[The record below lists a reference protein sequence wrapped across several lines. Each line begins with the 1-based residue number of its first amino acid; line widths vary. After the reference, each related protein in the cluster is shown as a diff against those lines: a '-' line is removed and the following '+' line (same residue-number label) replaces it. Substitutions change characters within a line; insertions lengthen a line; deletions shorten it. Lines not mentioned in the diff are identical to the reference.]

1 MIRVNFFWILGFVIL
16 TISNSQAQQTEVK
29 WGPLEPKS
37 GLLSEI
43 LPFQGADFYTLRW
56 KGGSVLGGF
65 YLTKHLDFKIVQ
77 TEKVVKSVNNS
88 IVNFQMAA
96 IIDDHTSFFLSD
108 RRDGK
113 EVLYLQQYGYDLKPR
128 GDAKLIAE
136 ISLDKGQMNT
146 GYDIIQSKDK
156 KFFAIFWLLER
167 KKSDYDSYGYCVY
180 NDRIEKVNEG
190 EYDVPFK
197 SDYAEVSSHLLTNAG
212 DYFIA
217 IKEFEPSQEK
227 KAFRNYLQYKA
238 MHIFQVKP
246 EKLFDYT
253 IDLRGNRVEAISINT
268 DEAQHFIITGVYG
281 QNQVEGVKGL
291 FFLKLDYKNQLV
303 LEEGFEEFKKDF
315 ITENWS
321 ERELERAERREE
333 KGKGAPSL
341 YDYKMR
347 DIHILPD
354 GSIVGSIEQNY
365 VMARSFSDTRGI
377 ISTTYTYY
385 YNDIIAFKIADKGGF
400 EWLQKIKKLQ
410 VSTNDGG
417 PFSSYSSFIADNK
430 LKFIFND
437 SRANYDENGN
447 YVPESAYLSRFSKK
461 DNVVSYTEVD
471 LDNGSSM
478 RKSFFSRKEIGT
490 LALPKMFVTDFKRN
504 EMLLYTTFRSKER
517 YGLLNFGAIK

>member
-1 MIRVNFFWILGFVIL
+1 MKQIKYFFVGLFLLAI
-16 TISNSQAQQTEVK
+16 NSVTAQETEVK
-29 WGPLEPKS
+29 WGPLEGKS
-37 GLLSEI
+37 GLLSEL
-43 LPFQGADFYTLRW
+43 LPFQGADFYSLRW
-56 KGGSVLGGF
+56 KGGNVLGGY
-65 YLTKHLDFKIVQ
+65 YLTKHLDFKMVQ

-96 IIDDHTSFFLSD
+96 IIDDHASFFLSD
-108 RRDGK
+108 RKEGK
-113 EVLYLQQYGYDLKPR
+113 ELLYLQQYGYDLKPR
-128 GDAKLIAE
+128 GEAKLVAE
-136 ISLDKGQMNT
+136 IELAKGQTNT

-156 KFFAIFWLLER
+156 KYFAVFWLIEE
-167 KKSDYDSYGYCVY
+167 KKVDKDSYGYCVY
-180 NDRIEKVNEG
+180 NDKLEKVNEG
-190 EYDVPFK
+190 KYEIPFAA
-197 SDYAEVSSHLLTNAG
+197 DYSEVSTHLLTNSG

-217 IKEFEPSQEK
+217 IKEFEPSPEK
-227 KAFRNYLQYKA
+227 KVFRNYLQYKA
-238 MHIFQVKP
+238 MHIFQVEP
-246 EKLFDYT
+246 DQLHDYT
-253 IDLRGNRVEAISINT
+253 MDMRGNRVEAISINT

-303 LEEGFEEFKKDF
+303 LDQGFEEFEKDF
-315 ITENWS
+315 ITESWT

-365 VMARSFSDTRGI
+365 VMARSFSDTRGV

-385 YNDIIAFKIADKGGF
+385 YNDIIAFKIGTKGGF

-447 YVPESAYLSRFSKK
+447 YVQGLAYLSKFTKR

-471 LDNGSSM
+471 LSNGIASRRSL
-478 RKSFFSRKEIGT
+478 FSRKEIGT

-504 EMLLYTTFRSKER
+504 EMLLYTTFKGKER
-517 YGLLNFGAIK
+517 YGLLNFGPTK